1 MSLTTLC
8 CKRLRA
14 GATRTPVKSFAQRCG
29 PWSVRNSDTR
39 LSLPRCEPPSMK
51 ATPAALPRAM
61 FLSVSVRSSTFP
73 RRHVSPWP
81 GSVFRIRAE
90 ADLFNIGLY
99 TFRTW
104 GEIQTDR
111 YIRQL
116 EDCCQ
121 LLADNPALGR
131 PCDKTRRGL
140 RRMKQGKHVVFYREE
155 PGGIL
160 ISRILHQSMLPEKQA
175 IDDEDDTPDSL

>member
-1 MSLTTLC
+1 MAG
-8 CKRLRA
+8 LRF
-14 GATRTPVKSFAQRCG
+14 SQ
-29 PWSVRNSDTR
+29 
-39 LSLPRCEPPSMK
+39 
-51 ATPAALPRAM
+51 
-61 FLSVSVRSSTFP
+61 
-73 RRHVSPWP
+73 
-81 GSVFRIRAE
+81 RAE

-116 EDCCQ
+116 EYCCQ
-121 LLADNPALGR
+121 RLADNPALGR
-131 PCDKTRRGL
+131 PCDEIRPGL
-140 RRMKQGKHVVFYREE
+140 RRMKQGKHVVFYREK

-160 ISRILHQSMLPEKQA
+160 ISRILHQSMLPENQA

>member
-1 MSLTTLC
+1 VA
-8 CKRLRA
+8 K
-14 GATRTPVKSFAQRCG
+14 
-29 PWSVRNSDTR
+29 
-39 LSLPRCEPPSMK
+39 
-51 ATPAALPRAM
+51 
-61 FLSVSVRSSTFP
+61 
-73 RRHVSPWP
+73 
-81 GSVFRIRAE
+81 FRFSHRAE
-90 ADLFNIGLY
+90 ADLLNIGLY

-116 EDCCQ
+116 EDWCQ

-131 PCDKTRRGL
+131 QCDEVRPGL
-140 RRMKQGKHVVFYREE
+140 RRMKQGKHVVFYRQE

-160 ISRILHQSMLPEKQA
+160 ISRILHQSMLPENQA